1 MASLHQA
8 KKRLDLAERLDKNTP
23 IERDVKTA
31 LQRVEACRSKLERA
45 DIAIIDG
52 PYPPLAK
59 LANDLDAW
67 KSLNTSVRTLRRKT
81 DHRDVADEKVGEIV
95 VVIYWMEP
103 SIPAAQAATMRRSRL
118 RLSCAGLPL
127 TRR

>member
-52 PYPPLAK
+52 PHPPLAK

-67 KSLNTSVRTLRRKT
+67 KSLNTSVRTRQRFVGRLIIETSPTRKW
-81 DHRDVADEKVGEIV
+81 A
-95 VVIYWMEP
+95 
-103 SIPAAQAATMRRSRL
+103 RL
-118 RLSCAGLPL
+118 WS
-127 TRR
+127 